1 MASQPLVLLL
11 LASSPLFTGGEVA
24 EVCSEEE
31 LSFACDGGSQ
41 GRQELVIKEAWLYGA
56 AYMTK
61 EDLGQGEQ
69 CHVQS
74 YNLQYKKGSFLQYIN
89 KKCGGQTECKF
100 NIQSDVPSAHEDVWK
115 NTVLWTVY
123 HCVQKSDFHRVCGT
137 EKHAQSGWMQ
147 SIGYPQYYLGEPGVC
162 TVTIRVDEGQ
172 HIQLTITDLSLRDI
186 IQPNEESCRDSVT
199 VTEGSKQLLQKCGET
214 NKPLKIKSEGPELN
228 VTLTATSNVYPKRGY
243 IGYFQA
249 IGCETPATPVDGYMA
264 YRNATHAEYWCCV
277 RHVFPDTH
285 ARRRLL
291 KCNRAHT
298 WNDTLPDCADLE
310 ELFQD
315 GNITETQYQNMVNGS
330 SGYAM
335 AEMLRQAHLVYDLV
349 VPTVIMSVLV
359 LGNVAI
365 VFLIIYCRRGVIEEG
380 ANCEE
385 LESIKANPEPTDVVD
400 SKPCEV

>member
-1 MASQPLVLLL
+1 TLVDIDQSVHVMVGRDQSVHVMVSRDQSVHVMVGSDQSMHIIVGRDQSVHVMVGRDHLLYIMMGRDQSLHVMVDTDQSVHIVVSRDQSVYSTSCPL
-11 LASSPLFTGGEVA
+11 
-24 EVCSEEE
+24 
-31 LSFACDGGSQ
+31 
-41 GRQELVIKEAWLYGA
+41 K
-56 AYMTK
+56 
-61 EDLGQGEQ
+61 
-69 CHVQS
+69 
-74 YNLQYKKGSFLQYIN
+74 
-89 KKCGGQTECKF
+89 
-100 NIQSDVPSAHEDVWK
+100 
-115 NTVLWTVY
+115 
-123 HCVQKSDFHRVCGT
+123 KSDFHRVCGT

-172 HIQLTITDLSLRDI
+172 HIQLTITDLSLR
-186 IQPNEESCRDSVT
+186 
-199 VTEGSKQLLQKCGET
+199 
-214 NKPLKIKSEGPELN
+214 
-228 VTLTATSNVYPKRGY
+228 
-243 IGYFQA
+243 A